1 MQLDSRMKKYECVAK
16 TNLLSRTPVII
27 RIDGKAF
34 HTFTRGMVRP
44 FDRILI
50 KTMQDTM
57 LYLCQNIQGCLLG
70 YTQSDE
76 ITLLLQDWY
85 KLETCAWFDNETQ
98 KICSISASMATLG
111 FNTAF
116 IDNVS
121 DNFSDLGNVF
131 DDTVYTKKYN
141 KALFDSRCF
150 NVPFAEVCNNFIW
163 RQQDATRNSILSLGQ
178 SLFSH
183 KKMQGV
189 KCNELQNKMLIEKDV
204 NWNDL
209 PTTFKR
215 GSCAVKRDGKWVIDN
230 EIPIFTEN
238 REYIEDLLKVEE

>member
-1 MQLDSRMKKYECVAK
+1 MQLDSRMKKYEYVAK

-85 KLETCAWFDNETQ
+85 KLETCAWFDNEIQ

-111 FNTAF
+111 
-116 IDNVS
+116 
-121 DNFSDLGNVF
+121 
-131 DDTVYTKKYN
+131 
-141 KALFDSRCF
+141 
-150 NVPFAEVCNNFIW
+150 
-163 RQQDATRNSILSLGQ
+163 
-178 SLFSH
+178 
-183 KKMQGV
+183 
-189 KCNELQNKMLIEKDV
+189 LI
-204 NWNDL
+204 
-209 PTTFKR
+209 
-215 GSCAVKRDGKWVIDN
+215 S
-230 EIPIFTEN
+230 
-238 REYIEDLLKVEE
+238 